1 MKSVERSLITVNS
14 WSTRVIY
21 LVVHSFLNSERLQL
35 EEYYEP
41 TTKDQDVVSLI
52 MDGSCYYDV
61 EPEED
66 EWIRIHLERGDLI
79 VIPKGVSHRFTVT
92 PQNYVQ
98 MQRFFPK
105 KPDDVQG

>member
-1 MKSVERSLITVNS
+1 MTDLD
-14 WSTRVIY
+14 
-21 LVVHSFLNSERLQL
+21 L

-41 TTKDQDVVSLI
+41 TTKDQDVVTLI

-92 PQNYVQ
+92 PQNFVQ